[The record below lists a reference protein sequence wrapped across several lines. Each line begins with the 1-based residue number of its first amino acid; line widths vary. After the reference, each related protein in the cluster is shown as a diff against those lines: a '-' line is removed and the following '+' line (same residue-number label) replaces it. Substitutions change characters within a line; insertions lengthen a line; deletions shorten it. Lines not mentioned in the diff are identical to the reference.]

1 MVTAPSVPAG
11 LFEALG
17 ELRGELRCS
26 SPSFSLLKALLGEHF
41 RASPLA
47 RANGGP
53 VELGPFGAIDLPYT
67 RMGAIDSVDLF
78 GLDELLIFAF
88 YWANRGL
95 YRRTLDVGANLGLHS
110 ILMARAGF
118 AATAYEPDPVH
129 FDLLKANLARNR
141 LTTVTAVRAA
151 VSDADGELEFIRVV
165 NNTTGSHLAGA
176 KASPYGPLDKFR
188 VPVRSFATL
197 AADCDFAKV
206 DAEGHEVVI
215 LQSAPPE
222 AWSRLDVMVEV
233 GTADNARAL
242 YDHFRR
248 LDVGL
253 YPQKTGWRRAQRAED
268 LPTSHRE
275 GSLFVSRR
283 DGLPWGSAESA

>member
-1 MVTAPSVPAG
+1 VAMPSVPAG

-26 SPSFSLLKALLGEHF
+26 SPSFGLLKALLGEHF

-47 RANGGP
+47 RENGGP
-53 VELGPFGAIDLPYT
+53 VELGPFGTIDLPYT

-95 YRRTLDVGANLGLHS
+95 YRRTLDIGANLGLHS

-118 AATAYEPDPVH
+118 AVTAYEPDPVH

-141 LTTVTAVRAA
+141 AMTVTSVPAA
-151 VSDADGELEFIRVV
+151 VSDADGELEFVRVV

-176 KASPYGPLDKFR
+176 KANPYGPLDKFR
-188 VPVRSFATL
+188 VPVQRFATI
-197 AADCDFAKV
+197 AAGCDFAKV

-215 LQSAPPE
+215 LQSAP
-222 AWSRLDVMVEV
+222 AAVWSRLDVMVEV

-242 YDHFRR
+242 FDHFSR
-248 LDVGL
+248 LGVGL
-253 YPQKTGWRRAQRAED
+253 YPQKTGWRRAQRYED
-268 LPTSHRE
+268 LPASHRE

-283 DGLPWGSAESA
+283 DGLPWGAG

>member
-1 MVTAPSVPAG
+1 MTTQSVPAG

-17 ELRGELRCS
+17 DLRGELRCS
-26 SPSFSLLKALLGEHF
+26 APSFALLKTLLSEHF

-47 RANGGP
+47 RENGGP
-53 VELGPFGAIDLPYT
+53 VAIGPFGTIDLPYT

-95 YRRTLDVGANLGLHS
+95 YRRTLDIGANLGLHS
-110 ILMARAGF
+110 LLMGRAGF
-118 AATAYEPDPVH
+118 TVRAYEPDPVH
-129 FDLLKANLARNR
+129 FDLLRANLARNAA
-141 LTTVTAVRAA
+141 TSVTPVREA
-151 VSDADGELEFIRVV
+151 VSDTDGEAEFIRVV

-176 KASPYGPLDKFR
+176 KANPYGPLDRFR
-188 VPVRSFATL
+188 VPVRSFSTL

-215 LQSAPPE
+215 LRSAS
-222 AWSRLDVMVEV
+222 AQTWSRLDVMVEV
-233 GTADNARAL
+233 GTPENAAVL
-242 YDHFRR
+242 FEHFKR

-253 YPQKTGWRRAQRAED
+253 YPQKIGWQRAQRAED
-268 LPTSHRE
+268 LPASHRE
-275 GSLFVSRR
+275 GSLFISRR
-283 DGLPWGSAESA
+283 RALPWGAA